1 MDSNKIN
8 IIDDDRDWN
17 TYDAFTSY
25 DYGDWDIYDLSKSDD
40 GSLDDYEIYQFE
52 DEHVDRDESSIHME
66 EPGEIPEDEE
76 AMMLEYYAF
85 IHEQEQD
92 ERIPDEDGKMI

>member
-1 MDSNKIN
+1 
-8 IIDDDRDWN
+8 
-17 TYDAFTSY
+17 
-25 DYGDWDIYDLSKSDD
+25 
-40 GSLDDYEIYQFE
+40 
-52 DEHVDRDESSIHME
+52 ME